1 MLIRTKNGTLTH
13 NIRLTESDLTNLV
26 NKIVLKQS
34 NDIVMFL
41 RRRSDLIDNLIE
53 KNIDEF

>member
-1 MLIRTKNGTLTH
+1 MY

-34 NDIVMFL
+34 KDIVMFL